1 MIDLW
6 LERFD
11 SPLGE
16 ILLVSDGRALRALDF
31 VDHEARMRALL
42 SRYWGSVRLV
52 PVSGAGAAGATGAFR
67 LSVARYLA
75 GELDAIDGVPVCTGG
90 TPFQQQVWAA
100 LRTIPAGTTWSYG
113 ELAQRL
119 GRPNGARAVGLAN
132 GANPVSVVVP
142 CHRVIG
148 AGGALTG
155 YGGGLPRK
163 RWLLAHEGHGA
174 LAAHAGAPPA
184 EGMQPQQQMLW
195 T

>member
-16 ILLVSDGRALRALDF
+16 ILLVSDGQALRALDF
-31 VDHEARMRALL
+31 VDHEARMRELL
-42 SRYWGSVRLV
+42 RRYWGGVRLV
-52 PVSGAGAAGATGAFR
+52 PVSGASGPGSFR
-67 LSVARYLA
+67 PALERYLA
-75 GELDAIDGVPVCTGG
+75 GDLDAIDSVPVRTGG

-100 LRTIPAGTTWSYG
+100 LRTIPAGATWSYG
-113 ELAQRL
+113 ELARRL
-119 GRPNGARAVGLAN
+119 GRPSGARAVGLAN

-163 RWLLAHEGHGA
+163 HWLLAHEGHVA
-174 LAAHAGAPPA
+174 LGTEQPRA
-184 EGMQPQQQMLW
+184 EQQSLW